1 MDENTKM
8 LVEELAGQIGIAA
21 KEMANFIWP
30 ILVRQAYIEGIVGI
44 ILYVILAISIFAY
57 VKIMI
62 VKVWHNIDTSDWYE
76 DEKKAGIIILGVI
89 LAALFI
95 IAILTFSY
103 TISSLVNPEY
113 HALQKIL
120 KFVK

>member
-1 MDENTKM
+1 MDDRTYS
-8 LVEELAGQIGIAA
+8 LLQELASQIGTTVD
-21 KEMANFIWP
+21 FIWP

-44 ILYVILAISIFAY
+44 ILYIFLAVGIFVY

-76 DEKKAGIIILGVI
+76 DEKKAGIIILGVM
-89 LAALFI
+89 LAVLFI
-95 IAILTFSY
+95 IAILTFSF

-113 HALQKIL
+113 HAIRTIL
-120 KFVK
+120 DSVK